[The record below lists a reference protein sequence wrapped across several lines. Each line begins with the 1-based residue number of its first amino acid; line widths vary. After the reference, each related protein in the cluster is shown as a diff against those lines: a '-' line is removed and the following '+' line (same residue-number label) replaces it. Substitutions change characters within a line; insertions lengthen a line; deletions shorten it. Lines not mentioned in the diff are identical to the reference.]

1 MKRVSGPEMVKQLRA
16 ALRARFPGQKFRL
29 NSRFRDSRVSVRWAD
44 GPKADQVQKV
54 VGSFRCVRFVLV
66 RGLFSWFCGPT

>member
-1 MKRVSGPEMVKQLRA
+1 MKRASGPEMVKQLRK

-29 NSRFRDSRVSVRWAD
+29 NSRFRESRVSVRWAG
-44 GPKADQVQKV
+44 GPKAGQVQQV
-54 VGSFRCVRFVLV
+54 VSGFQCVRFVLV